1 MAVRDI
7 YTEADF
13 GSMDWHDCHVH
24 AIAFEPL
31 PDSPGRLLLDIDYLV
46 EWLRPD
52 PASRGLAF
60 MVSPATLV
68 FDRAW
73 DLVTNIDLS
82 GWGFQLSI
90 LEVERAGP
98 GERGFSTW
106 NLTGDLFEL
115 SINSRGF
122 TQYLRREPIFCDGQR
137 LSVEERGGLSF
148 AEQGFSA
155 TPT

>member
-13 GSMDWHDCHVH
+13 ESMGWHDCHIH
-24 AIAFEPL
+24 AIAVETL
-31 PDSPGRLLLDIDYLV
+31 PNNPGRLLLDIDYLV

-52 PASRGLAF
+52 PASSGLAF

-68 FDRAW
+68 FDQAW
-73 DLVTNIDLS
+73 DLVTNIDMS
-82 GWGFQLSI
+82 GWAFQLPI
-90 LEVERAGP
+90 LEVERDGP
-98 GERGFSTW
+98 DERGLSTW
-106 NLTGDLFEL
+106 RLAGDQFEL
-115 SINSRGF
+115 SISSRGF
-122 TQYLRREPIFCDGQR
+122 TQYLRREPVFCDGQW
-137 LSVEERGGLSF
+137 LSVEERGGFSF

>member
-13 GSMDWHDCHVH
+13 GSMDWHDCHIH
-24 AIAFEPL
+24 AIALEPL
-31 PDSPGRLLLDIDYLV
+31 PNNPGRLLLDIDYLV

-52 PASRGLAF
+52 PASRRLAF

-68 FDRAW
+68 FDQAW

-90 LEVERAGP
+90 LEVERDGP
-98 GERGFSTW
+98 DERGFSTW
-106 NLTGDLFEL
+106 KLAGDLFEL

-122 TQYLRREPIFCDGQR
+122 TLYLRREPIFCEGQR

>member
-73 DLVTNIDLS
+73 DLVTSIDLS

-90 LEVERAGP
+90 LEVERDGP
-98 GERGFSTW
+98 DERGMSTW
-106 NLTGDLFEL
+106 KLGGDLFEL
-115 SINSRGF
+115 SIRSRGF
-122 TQYLRREPIFCDGQR
+122 TQYLRREPMFSKGQW
-137 LSVEERGGLSF
+137 LTVEERGGFSF

-155 TPT
+155 VPT